1 MVQNEFSGK
10 TAEYQKIS
18 TNVTLIESH
27 EDDKLSRRL
36 PTGTMS
42 QNDEV
47 FSYVLIWKRLNGEKW
62 TARVIVWRAFINL
75 AHSESTGCGKW
86 DLITN
91 IFPKWQPDIPV
102 SWFLH

>member
-36 PTGTMS
+36 PTGTVS

-47 FSYVLIWKRLNGEKW
+47 FSYVLI
-62 TARVIVWRAFINL
+62 
-75 AHSESTGCGKW
+75 
-86 DLITN
+86 
-91 IFPKWQPDIPV
+91 
-102 SWFLH
+102 